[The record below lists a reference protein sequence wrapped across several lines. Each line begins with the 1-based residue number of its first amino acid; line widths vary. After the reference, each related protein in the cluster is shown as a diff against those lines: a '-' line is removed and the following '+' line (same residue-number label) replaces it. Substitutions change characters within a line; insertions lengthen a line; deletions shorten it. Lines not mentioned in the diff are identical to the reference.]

1 MASIQLRPCES
12 AYEEN
17 ADSIEI
23 PINEKN
29 HLRIR
34 REYGHTQDGI
44 RYETVYVVHWR
55 QEDGESTTWVEVSE
69 TSYVS
74 SENEL

>member
-1 MASIQLRPCES
+1 MASIQLRPCQS
-12 AYEEN
+12 AYERD

-29 HLRIR
+29 HLRTR
-34 REYGHTQDGI
+34 REYGHTKDGK
-44 RYETVYVVHWR
+44 RYETVYVTHWR

-74 SENEL
+74 

>member
-1 MASIQLRPCES
+1 MASIQLIPCKN
-12 AYEEN
+12 AYERD

-23 PINEKN
+23 PINEDN

-34 REYGHTQDGI
+34 REYGHTEDDK
-44 RYETVYVVHWR
+44 RYETVYVAHWR
-55 QEDGESTTWVEVSE
+55 QEDNCWVQVSQ

-74 SENEL
+74 F

>member
-1 MASIQLRPCES
+1 MASIQLRPCKN
-12 AYEEN
+12 AYERD

-23 PINEKN
+23 PINEDN

-34 REYGHTQDGI
+34 REYGHTEDDK
-44 RYETVYVVHWR
+44 RYETVYVAHWR
-55 QEDGESTTWVEVSE
+55 QEDNCWVQVSQ

-74 SENEL
+74 F